1 MVAKEWERVYREVHC
16 VLFFL
21 LPAGY
26 LMGFMFKETY
36 MYEKMF
42 PIHNYTLLLNGLS

>member
-21 LPAGY
+21 LPGY
-26 LMGFMFKETY
+26 LMGFMFKET
-36 MYEKMF
+36 
-42 PIHNYTLLLNGLS
+42 HNYTLLLNRLT